1 MPLNKPWL
9 RSFLLRSLLL
19 WIVLLLPALGPPILL
34 AYFLH
39 ATGPLWIPLV
49 WASVSIGLAVLM
61 KTQNAAKRF
70 IKITSFLWLGLGLLL
85 IMVLLN
91 VSRRSLAEVWF
102 LMVRQGRGRGFFSYF
117 ASLVYGFMTVVSSML
132 ILYYGF
138 IAGTITLMMV
148 SLLTWAILFS
158 QTTGFVGALGMGIV
172 LFIVMNIQRFRL
184 KTIRHLLSLA
194 GSVCFP
200 FGIVVLCLAPLVPIF
215 ETQGTDISLPG
226 IDVTPLALQ
235 LAPTL
240 PLLMDVPGYGFD
252 VGVSRFSNRLDLTSA
267 PMFEIEGPP
276 DQVIYLASATYQLR
290 TADGWAED
298 TYIQDPRLMNG
309 AALTEPLPVLRLRF
323 VGEYYD
329 RFPLPSNASRFMV
342 QAASPKT
349 PLLSITIATLQSGIR
364 FDSPIE
370 QGTLVEV
377 ALSKTE
383 TYPETAIELGIQ
395 GGDPVWYLNPGPDPS
410 GCIARL
416 AKEWRPGTIDT
427 TTILA
432 VAKAV
437 EMYLKKQYGYSK
449 KVQGGPRS
457 LALERFL
464 FEEKQGYCLHFA
476 SAFVVLLRQL
486 GIPARIVEGFRVQLD
501 GRGRDLIR
509 GTDAHAWAEI
519 YIGGVWLRFDPTP
532 GSSLIEPSPYRI
544 PAALAPSRP
553 AEPAVT
559 TGAVANR
566 SFADTDRF
574 WQIVL
579 IVPVTV
585 LILLVLYQIYCRG
598 DRRRYVRTR
607 LRRRVLQAKRR
618 GIPGPELT
626 GWLQW
631 QQRVLSVSE
640 GQKVRDLEQ
649 LVQEHLEYHFGPN
662 LSSRK
667 H

>member
-1 MPLNKPWL
+1 
-9 RSFLLRSLLL
+9 LLRALVL
-19 WIVLLLPALGPPILL
+19 WLALLLPALGPPILL
-34 AYFLH
+34 AYFLN

-49 WASVSIGLAVLM
+49 WAAVSIGLAVLM
-61 KTQNAAKRF
+61 KTQKAANRF
-70 IKITSFLWLGLGLLL
+70 IKLTNFLWLGLGLLI

-117 ASLVYGFMTVVSSML
+117 ASLVYGFLTVISSILM
-132 ILYYGF
+132 LYYGF

-158 QTTGFVGALGMGIV
+158 QTAGFVGALGMGIV
-172 LFIVMNIQRFRL
+172 LFIVMNVQRFRIT
-184 KTIRHLLSLA
+184 TIRQLLPLA

-215 ETQGTDISLPG
+215 ETRGTDISLPG

-252 VGVSRFSNRLDLTSA
+252 VGVSRFSNRLDLSSA
-267 PMFEIEGPP
+267 PLFEIEGPQN
-276 DQVIYLASATYQLR
+276 QVIYLASATYQLR
-290 TADGWAED
+290 TADGWVED
-298 TYIQDPRLMNG
+298 TYIQDSRLMNG
-309 AALTEPLPVLRLRF
+309 ADLMAPLPVLRFRF

-329 RFPLPSNASRFMV
+329 RFPLPSN
-342 QAASPKT
+342 
-349 PLLSITIATLQSGIR
+349 SIGVTLQTATDEISLPPVTIASLQSGIR

-370 QGTLVEV
+370 QGTQLAVF
-377 ALSKTE
+377 LSKTE
-383 TYPETAIELGIQ
+383 TYPETTLELGIQ
-395 GGDPVWYLNPGPDPS
+395 GGDPVWYLNPGPDP
-410 GCIARL
+410 GGRIARL
-416 AKEWRPGTIDT
+416 AQEWHPGVMNTA
-427 TTILA
+427 TILA
-432 VAKAV
+432 VASDV
-437 EMYLKKQYGYSK
+437 ERYLKDQYGYSK

-476 SAFVVLLRQL
+476 SAFVVILRQL
-486 GIPARIVEGFRVQLD
+486 GIPARIVEGFRVSLD
-501 GRGRDLIR
+501 ERGRSIIR
-509 GTDAHAWAEI
+509 GTDAHAWAEV

-532 GSSLIEPSPYRI
+532 GSSLTETSPYRI
-544 PAALAPSRP
+544 PAALTPSRP
-553 AEPAVT
+553 AETAVT
-559 TGAVANR
+559 PGTVATR
-566 SFADTDRF
+566 TVADTDRF

-579 IVPVTV
+579 IVPGTV
-585 LILLVLYQIYCRG
+585 LVLLLLYQIYSRG
-598 DRRRYVRTR
+598 DRRRFIRIR
-607 LRRRVLQAKRR
+607 LRSLVRQAKRR
-618 GIPGPELT
+618 GIPGPELI

-631 QQRVLSVSE
+631 QQRVLAVSE

-662 LSSRK
+662 LSSHK
-667 H
+667 N